1 MKRFKLNESDGDL
14 ERFEMNEE
22 LIEELIQIVGS
33 EEDVEAAAEAAYND
47 LLDAFERDD
56 VEMEEEDVP
65 EKLAVA
71 ALIIKLAEK
80 DLLSA
85 EDADGLIEKYL

>member
-1 MKRFKLNESDGDL
+1 MKRFRLNESDGDL

-33 EEDVEAAAEAAYND
+33 EEDVEAAAEEAYND

>member
-1 MKRFKLNESDGDL
+1 MKRFRLNESDGDL

-71 ALIIKLAEK
+71 ALIIKLAENY
-80 DLLSA
+80 
-85 EDADGLIEKYL
+85 EIN

>member
-1 MKRFKLNESDGDL
+1 MKRFRLNESDGDL

-33 EEDVEAAAEAAYND
+33 EEDIEVAAEAAYND

-85 EDADGLIEKYL
+85 EDAEGLIEKYL